1 MTNIIHLFRSRPNP
15 QQRFENLL
23 RPHIEFLYRM
33 AYRWTNAQD
42 RAEDLVQELLIK
54 LVPRVEEMEQI
65 ESLRPWLL
73 RILYNRYVDDYR
85 RARSSPVDESQS
97 GWNPDEDEPVADAI
111 SQAVDPIQPG
121 EQEELRQSLH
131 KALSLLEPEQRDV
144 VLLHDMEG
152 YTAEEVAEIMAI
164 QVGTVKSRLHR
175 ARARLKLLLFDDSVF
190 DDSVFE
196 ESG

>member
-1 MTNIIHLFRSRPNP
+1 MANIIHLFRSRPNP

-33 AYRWTNAQD
+33 AYRWTNSQD

-54 LVPRVEEMEQI
+54 LVPRVEEMEQV

-85 RARSSPVDESQS
+85 RDRSSPIDTSQS
-97 GWNPDEDEPVADAI
+97 GWNPDDDDAPDADI
-111 SQAVDPIQPG
+111 VSQAVDPIPSG

-152 YTAEEVAEIMAI
+152 YTAEEIAEIMAI

-175 ARARLKLLLFDDSVF
+175 ARARLKLLLFDDST
-190 DDSVFE
+190 
-196 ESG
+196 

>member
-1 MTNIIHLFRSRPNP
+1 MPVANIIHLFRSRPNP

-33 AYRWTNAQD
+33 AYRWTNTQD

-54 LVPRVEEMEQI
+54 LVPRLEEMEHI

-85 RARSSPVDESQS
+85 RDRSSPIDASQS
-97 GWNPDEDEPVADAI
+97 GWNPDNDDEPVADII
-111 SQAVDPIQPG
+111 SQAADPIQPG
-121 EQEELRQSLH
+121 EQEDLRLSLH
-131 KALSLLEPEQRDV
+131 KALSQLEPEQRDV

-152 YTAEEVAEIMAI
+152 YTAEEVAEIMET

-175 ARARLKLLLFDDSVF
+175 ARARLKLLLFD
-190 DDSVFE
+190 
-196 ESG
+196 G

>member
-1 MTNIIHLFRSRPNP
+1 MASIVQLFRSRPNP
-15 QQRFENLL
+15 RQRFENLL

-54 LVPRVEEMEQI
+54 LVPRVEDMEQI

-85 RARSSPVDESQS
+85 RGRSSPIDESHS
-97 GWNPDEDEPVADAI
+97 GWNPDDEDEPVADVI
-111 SQAVDPIQPG
+111 SQAAEPVPSG

-131 KALSLLEPEQRDV
+131 KALSLLEPDQRDV

-152 YTAEEVAEIMAI
+152 YTAEEVAEIMAT

-175 ARARLKLLLFDDSVF
+175 ARARLRLLLFDDSTF
-190 DDSVFE
+190 EDS
-196 ESG
+196 G

>member
-1 MTNIIHLFRSRPNP
+1 VANIIHLFRSRSNP

-23 RPHIEFLYRM
+23 RPHIEVLYRM

-54 LVPRVEEMEQI
+54 LVPRVDEMEQI

-85 RARSSPVDESQS
+85 RARSSPIDANHS
-97 GWNPDEDEPVADAI
+97 GWNPDDEEPIADAI
-111 SQAVDPIQPG
+111 SQAVDPIPSG

-152 YTAEEVAEIMAI
+152 YTAEEVAGIMEI

-175 ARARLKLLLFDDSVF
+175 ARARLKLLLFDDS
-190 DDSVFE
+190 
-196 ESG
+196 G